1 MCAIDQIYFQ
11 DEQEAFE
18 YLESVRWPDG
28 PVCPHCG
35 VVNHAYACARVGRY
49 RCADKGCRKD
59 FTVRVGTVFED
70 SPIKLHKWLLA
81 AYLVC
86 ASKKG
91 ISSLQLQRM
100 LGV

>member
-1 MCAIDQIYFQ
+1 MCAIDQLYFQ
-11 DEQEAFE
+11 DEQQAFK

-35 VVNHAYACARVGRY
+35 AVKHAYACARVGRY
-49 RCADKGCRKD
+49 RCADKGCGKD

-70 SPIKLHKWLLA
+70 SLIKLHKWLLA
-81 AYLVC
+81 AYFVC

-100 LGV
+100 LGR